1 MNYKKYY
8 TYIFSCFNEIAI
20 CIKRI
25 LKVTIH
31 LPVRQK
37 AAHRAA
43 VIHQK
48 VVAVHPVA
56 AVRPVAAVHPAVKI
70 IHQRKAVIQVH
81 LLLTV
86 STIILTMMDMK
97 IYMKMMT
104 LMKKDT
110 AQILIMH
117 QESMTQWKMWTG
129 KFLEKGQ
136 DDPSMPHDDNG
147 CGCK

>member
-1 MNYKKYY
+1 M
-8 TYIFSCFNEIAI
+8 SGHRAAAIAI

-48 VVAVHPVA
+48 VVAVHPVEA
-56 AVRPVAAVHPAVKI
+56 VHPVVAVRPVAAVHPAVKI
-70 IHQRKAVIQVH
+70 IHQRKAVLQVH

-86 STIILTMMDMK
+86 NGYED
-97 IYMKMMT
+97 IY
-104 LMKKDT
+104 
-110 AQILIMH
+110 
-117 QESMTQWKMWTG
+117 EN
-129 KFLEKGQ
+129 
-136 DDPSMPHDDNG
+136 DDFDEDRYRTDSDYASGVDDAMEDVDW
-147 CGCK
+147 

>member
-1 MNYKKYY
+1 M
-8 TYIFSCFNEIAI
+8 SGHRASSIAN

-31 LPVRQK
+31 LPVIQN

-56 AVRPVAAVHPAVKI
+56 AVHPVVAVRPVAAVHPAVKI
-70 IHQRKAVIQVH
+70 IHQRKAVLQVH

-86 STIILTMMDMK
+86 NTIILTMMDMK

-104 LMKKDT
+104 MMKKDT

-129 KFLEKGQ
+129 KFLEEGQ

>member
-1 MNYKKYY
+1 M
-8 TYIFSCFNEIAI
+8 SGHQAVAIAI

-31 LPVRQK
+31 LPLRQK

-43 VIHQK
+43 IIHQK
-48 VVAVHPVA
+48 VVAVHPMAVMNQKVA
-56 AVRPVAAVHPAVKI
+56 EVHPVVKI
-70 IHQRKAVIQVH
+70 IHQRKAVLQAH
-81 LLLTV
+81 LLLNV
-86 STIILTMMDMK
+86 STIILMMMDMM

-104 LMKKDT
+104 MMKTDT

-117 QESMTQWKMWTG
+117 QESMMLWKMWTG